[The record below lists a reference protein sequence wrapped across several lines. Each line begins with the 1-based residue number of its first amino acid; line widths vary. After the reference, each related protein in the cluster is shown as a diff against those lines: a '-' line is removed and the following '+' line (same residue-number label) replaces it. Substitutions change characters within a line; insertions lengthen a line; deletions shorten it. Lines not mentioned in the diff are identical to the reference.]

1 MLTLKPTKPKNA
13 PAIHPTQIHPNQRSS
28 QTAVVHTEASFL
40 RVSKIS
46 WKIPLSQISLSLPK
60 GPRTED
66 IANARTIS
74 RIQEAWR
81 VRGIRQRGRPAVPLT
96 NLTGNFESKQIQGK
110 CPRGPV
116 RRFIVKLDLLSG
128 TPPPAFSPLL
138 YHKRREGHRIQEG
151 CALMQH
157 SPSTTLIVVL
167 QQCELTVSLRVIG
180 KPVSPMSQR
189 VHDNDESFLADRVT

>member
-1 MLTLKPTKPKNA
+1 MLILKSTKPKNA
-13 PAIHPTQIHPNQRSS
+13 PAIHPTQIHPSQRSS
-28 QTAVVHTEASFL
+28 QTAVVHTEASLL

-74 RIQEAWR
+74 RIQKAWR
-81 VRGIRQRGRPAVPLT
+81 VRGIRQRGRPAVPVT
-96 NLTGNFESKQIQGK
+96 NLTGNFESKQTQGK

-116 RRFIVKLDLLSG
+116 RRFIVKLDLLSS

-138 YHKRREGHRIQEG
+138 YRIQEG

-180 KPVSPMSQR
+180 KPVSPMS
-189 VHDNDESFLADRVT
+189 